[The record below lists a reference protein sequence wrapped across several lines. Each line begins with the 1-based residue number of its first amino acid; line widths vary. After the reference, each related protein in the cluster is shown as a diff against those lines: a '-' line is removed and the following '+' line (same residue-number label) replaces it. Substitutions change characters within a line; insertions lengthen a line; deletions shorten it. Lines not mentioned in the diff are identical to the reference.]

1 MDIVRPHV
9 VAPHEMPGLDEVSR
23 TDWKPD
29 DFDDWT
35 RVTGDRLKD
44 QGTLG
49 RKTSMTEVTIVD
61 CGAGNNQSVRNAF
74 DMAGADPV
82 MAATPEE
89 ILNAERLVLPGV
101 GAAGR
106 VMSRLRENGLDEAL
120 TEAVRKRAT
129 PTLGICIGMQIAAK
143 TLHEYGD
150 QDGLGWIEGDVR
162 DLHDVEGVPGRIPHM
177 GWNEIEPS
185 AESAILFDA
194 VRGRRAFTSVTLFR
208 CAIQTREP
216 LRRWQS
222 TACRWWPPSWTKRF
236 LRPSSILRKVSS
248 RDSSL
253 LRRFSTGCREMLHNR
268 LIPSLLLEGGRLVKG
283 VAYRDRRDA
292 GNPTT
297 TARVHNAQGADELVL
312 MDIAASRNGVDPDFD
327 TIAAVA
333 EECFMPLTVGGG
345 IASVETARR
354 CMECG
359 ADKVCLTMTA
369 YDNPA
374 LIGELAEILGRQAV
388 VVGIDV
394 LSEGEERRLYDHR
407 RGGPADRNDWKGWMT
422 EAVSRGAGEIRL
434 MAVDREGRRTG
445 MDTELLVQAESAVD
459 VPVILEGALATSLI
473 LLPRWRKGRARLR
486 WEPCWCS
493 PTTTCFR

>member
-1 MDIVRPHV
+1 
-9 VAPHEMPGLDEVSR
+9 
-23 TDWKPD
+23 
-29 DFDDWT
+29 
-35 RVTGDRLKD
+35 
-44 QGTLG
+44 
-49 RKTSMTEVTIVD
+49 
-61 CGAGNNQSVRNAF
+61 
-74 DMAGADPV
+74 
-82 MAATPEE
+82 
-89 ILNAERLVLPGV
+89 
-101 GAAGR
+101 
-106 VMSRLRENGLDEAL
+106 
-120 TEAVRKRAT
+120 
-129 PTLGICIGMQIAAK
+129 
-143 TLHEYGD
+143 
-150 QDGLGWIEGDVR
+150 
-162 DLHDVEGVPGRIPHM
+162 
-177 GWNEIEPS
+177 
-185 AESAILFDA
+185 
-194 VRGRRAFTSVTLFR
+194 
-208 CAIQTREP
+208 
-216 LRRWQS
+216 
-222 TACRWWPPSWTKRF
+222 
-236 LRPSSILRKVSS
+236 
-248 RDSSL
+248 
-253 LRRFSTGCREMLHNR
+253 MLHNR

-459 VPVILEGALATSLI
+459 VPVILEGGAGNVADIAAAMAEGASAVAVGTMLVFSDNNLFQI
-473 LLPRWRKGRARLR
+473 KSHLNNNGHRMRL
-486 WEPCWCS
+486 
-493 PTTTCFR
+493 